1 VTRPKSE
8 PRRVETMLGR
18 VLDDLGLGSARLA
31 MRVQERWPALVGEQA
46 AAHSAPEGLRGKTL
60 EVRVD
65 ASVWGQQLQ
74 LRSAEIVAALG
85 ELLGEDAPTEL
96 RFRVG

>member
-1 VTRPKSE
+1 
-8 PRRVETMLGR
+8 
-18 VLDDLGLGSARLA
+18 VLDDLGFGSARLA
-31 MRVQERWPALVGEQA
+31 MRVQERWPELVGPEA
-46 AAHSAPEGLRGKTL
+46 AAHSAPEGLRGSIL

-74 LRSAEIVAALG
+74 LRTPEILRRLG
-85 ELLGEDAPTEL
+85 ELLGEGAPTEI